1 MDKKQKIS
9 VVIAAA
15 GKGSRSGLSYPKC
28 LHEING
34 TPILFKLLNNLE
46 YWDPKPNII
55 VSPSGRQPI
64 AQALSKKNCSCNLI
78 TQQTPKG
85 MGDALLELKRSS
97 QHLEENILLTWG
109 DLPFISDETLQE
121 LVKHFFE
128 ENSDFSLVTA
138 NTQNP
143 YTVVLRDATQKIY
156 KILETREMNEA
167 VPHTSSERDIG
178 VFLFKKDLILNFLE
192 KPLDDKF
199 GSISGEHGFLYII
212 QHLATQGFKVTSIE
226 TRKLIETVSFNS
238 PSDIAEYD

>member
-1 MDKKQKIS
+1 
-9 VVIAAA
+9 
-15 GKGSRSGLSYPKC
+15 
-28 LHEING
+28 
-34 TPILFKLLNNLE
+34 
-46 YWDPKPNII
+46 
-55 VSPSGRQPI
+55 
-64 AQALSKKNCSCNLI
+64 
-78 TQQTPKG
+78 

-192 KPLDDKF
+192 KPLDGKF

-226 TRKLIETVSFNS
+226 TRKLIEAVSFN
-238 PSDIAEYD
+238 